1 MESISADDA
10 RRSLDSIGA
19 SRQDVARRLTTPRW
33 YYPVLGLL
41 VAQMVLVYGLVG
53 GLPAVL
59 SALLVALG
67 SGWLVRTY
75 AGHTGLRISRPAGL
89 RSAVAMAAF
98 AVGLAAPVLAV
109 TFVDDLATG
118 VVLALAVVCLVSV
131 VVLGPVY
138 DDAFRA
144 DLRRRPD
151 ADAT

>member
-10 RRSLDSIGA
+10 RRALDSIGA
-19 SRQDVARRLTTPRW
+19 SRQDVADRMATPPW

-41 VAQMVLVYGLVG
+41 VGQMVLVHGLVG

-59 SALLVALG
+59 SALLVVLG

-75 AGHTGLRISRPAGL
+75 AGHTGLRITRPAGL

-98 AVGLAAPVLAV
+98 AVGLAAPVLVV
-109 TFVDDLATG
+109 TFADDLAAG
-118 VVLALAVVCLVSV
+118 VVLLMTGVSLVST

-138 DDAFRA
+138 DACYRA
-144 DLRRRPD
+144 DLRRRSVG
-151 ADAT
+151 ARA